1 MDVLFGEGLE
11 DVVVLAVDGVGGG
24 GEEDGVALV
33 VVVVLVSVVVAVVV
47 VFELFLFKDFPPL
60 AESLGGAAGDLGG
73 YLLPLVAV
81 LSLEGDDK
89 GLLFWGEGALLD
101 AWF

>member
-33 VVVVLVSVVVAVVV
+33 VVLVVVSVVVAVV
-47 VFELFLFKDFPPL
+47 FELFLFEDFPPL

-81 LSLEGDDK
+81 LGLEGDDK